1 MDYQSIKEF
10 TQRLISNH
18 TYDGLISIKEKEYQ
32 SQVCYHF
39 EIDVYYTPVTVRPI
53 PKESIIHLMH
63 FEYLDSNL
71 ITEYRKLQLYE
82 QLYNSLLIWA
92 IQKSIENKEKLDKW
106 GRH

>member
-39 EIDVYYTPVTVRPI
+39 EIDVYYTPFTTKPI

-71 ITEYRKLQLYE
+71 IEDEFKLELYE
-82 QLYNSLLIWA
+82 QLYNSLLIWS
-92 IQKSIENKEKLDKW
+92 IQKSIENKEKLDQWNK
-106 GRH
+106 

>member
-39 EIDVYYTPVTVRPI
+39 EIDVYYTPVKVRPI

-63 FEYLDSNL
+63 FEHLGSNL
-71 ITEYRKLQLYE
+71 IEDKFKLELYE

-92 IQKSIENKEKLDKW
+92 IQKSIENKEKLDQWNK
-106 GRH
+106 

>member
-10 TQRLISNH
+10 TQKLLFNH

-39 EIDVYYTPVTVRPI
+39 EIDVYYTPITVRPI

-63 FEYLDSNL
+63 FVHTDTIPVRDDL
-71 ITEYRKLQLYE
+71 KLELYE
-82 QLYNSLLIWA
+82 ELYNALLIWA
-92 IQKSIENKEKLDKW
+92 IQKSIENKEKLDQW
-106 GRH
+106 NNQ